1 MTQGMVHREGPGGR
15 ISNRMTKRRRLARL
29 LPEILL
35 ASVTLVVP
43 VILLALAYASPP
55 DPAWIPGMYDD
66 GDFDDVIVRVTSASG
81 HVPVDLPLDARP
93 IRVSMEDVP
102 PLINEVFV
110 SLSPFASSPRA
121 PPGL

>member
-1 MTQGMVHREGPGGR
+1 MVHREGPDRR
-15 ISNRMTKRRRLARL
+15 IGNRMTKRRDLARL

-35 ASVTLVVP
+35 ASVTLMVP
-43 VILLALAYASPP
+43 VVLLALAYASPP

-93 IRVSMEDVP
+93 ISVSMEDVP
-102 PLINEVFV
+102 PLIDEVFV
-110 SLSPFASSPRA
+110 SLSPFASPPRG

>member
-1 MTQGMVHREGPGGR
+1 
-15 ISNRMTKRRRLARL
+15 MTKRWNLARL

-35 ASVTLVVP
+35 AAVTLIVP
-43 VILLALAYASPP
+43 ALLLALAYASPP

-81 HVPVDLPLDARP
+81 EVPFDLPLDARP
-93 IRVSMEDVP
+93 VPAPVEDVP
-102 PLINEVFV
+102 SLIDEVFV
-110 SLSPFASSPRA
+110 SLSPLASPPRA

>member
-1 MTQGMVHREGPGGR
+1 MTQGTVHREGRDRRLGK
-15 ISNRMTKRRRLARL
+15 RMTKRSNLARL

-35 ASVTLVVP
+35 AFVTLMVP

-81 HVPVDLPLDARP
+81 HVPVDLPLDTRP
-93 IRVSMEDVP
+93 IPVSMEDVP
-102 PLINEVFV
+102 PPIEEVFV
-110 SLSPFASSPRA
+110 SLSPFASPPRA

>member
-1 MTQGMVHREGPGGR
+1 MTNR
-15 ISNRMTKRRRLARL
+15 SNLARL

-35 ASVTLVVP
+35 AAVTLIVP
-43 VILLALAYASPP
+43 VFLLALAYASPP

-81 HVPVDLPLDARP
+81 HVAFDLPLDARP
-93 IRVSMEDVP
+93 VPVSVEDVP
-102 PLINEVFV
+102 SLIDEVFA
-110 SLSPFASSPRA
+110 SLSPSASSPRA

>member
-1 MTQGMVHREGPGGR
+1 
-15 ISNRMTKRRRLARL
+15 MTKRRTLARL

-35 ASVTLVVP
+35 AGVTLIVP
-43 VILLALAYASPP
+43 VLLLALAYASPP

-81 HVPVDLPLDARP
+81 HVPLDLPLDARP
-93 IRVSMEDVP
+93 VRVSVEDVP
-102 PLINEVFV
+102 PLIEEVFV
-110 SLSPFASSPRA
+110 SFAPFASPPRA

>member
-1 MTQGMVHREGPGGR
+1 
-15 ISNRMTKRRRLARL
+15 MTKRRTLARL

-35 ASVTLVVP
+35 AGVTLIVP
-43 VILLALAYASPP
+43 VLLLALAYASPP

-81 HVPVDLPLDARP
+81 HVPLDLPLDARP
-93 IRVSMEDVP
+93 VPVSVEDVP
-102 PLINEVFV
+102 PLIEEVFV
-110 SLSPFASSPRA
+110 SFAPFASPPRA